1 MTKLH
6 SLAPVLLLVLAPA
19 AALADDYRFE
29 IRGSFD
35 SHMPEDSDSSFDIN
49 VATLGGTWYFK
60 PVSTNDVP
68 LAEAAYLGRASF
80 LSGGLKLT
88 DFLDTTLNGQNVKVG
103 YYIPGTM
110 FYAAV
115 GAFHDE
121 DVIYAS
127 QALTIK
133 DDFTGWFGTL
143 GIAPVDGL
151 LVTTQFREEGYDPNI
166 TARYVG
172 KLPNNHFYAGSV
184 SIVDMGYGGISDTT
198 YGIDFDY
205 YFDDS
210 TSVGVG
216 FDSGIRPDSSGHY
229 VGGSDRLE
237 LRAEK
242 FFSKK
247 WAAGVSAYTSDFDDG
262 FGVHVTWRH

>member
-1 MTKLH
+1 MTKLRGLG
-6 SLAPVLLLVLAPA
+6 SLLLIALAPA
-19 AALADDYRFE
+19 MALADDYQFE
-29 IRGSFD
+29 VRGGFD
-35 SHMPEDSDSSFDIN
+35 QGSDLDID
-49 VATLGGTWYFK
+49 VASLGGAWYFS

-80 LSGGLKLT
+80 LSGGLALV
-88 DFLDTTLNGQNVKVG
+88 DFLDTTLDVQNLKVG
-103 YYIPGTM
+103 YYIPNTM

-115 GAFHDE
+115 GALHE
-121 DVIYAS
+121 EYIVAAS
-127 QALTIK
+127 STFTETR
-133 DDFTGWFGTL
+133 DDTRWFGSL
-143 GIAPVDGL
+143 GIAPLEGL
-151 LVTTQFREEGYDPNI
+151 LVTTEFREDGYDPNI

-184 SIVDMGYGGISDTT
+184 SIADMGFGGRSDMT

-216 FDSGIRPDSSGHY
+216 FDHGIRPDSAGGF
-229 VGGSDRLE
+229 VGGADRLE

-242 FFSKK
+242 FFSKS